1 MDWTLEQ
8 SPLKLVFAWRSFSK
22 DGVSQWIPLLKEAHN
37 GLTGGAQI
45 GQPVTS
51 TDTIKDYQAGPETG
65 NLEVTINY
73 DPAIMMFMGS

>member
-1 MDWTLEQ
+1 MKDEKWETKDGATMDWTLEQ

-45 GQPVTS
+45 G
-51 TDTIKDYQAGPETG
+51 
-65 NLEVTINY
+65 
-73 DPAIMMFMGS
+73 